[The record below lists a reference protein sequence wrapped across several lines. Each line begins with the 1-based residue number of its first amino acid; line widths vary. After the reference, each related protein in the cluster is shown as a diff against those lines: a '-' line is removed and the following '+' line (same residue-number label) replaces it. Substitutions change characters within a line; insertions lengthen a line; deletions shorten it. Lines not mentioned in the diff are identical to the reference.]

1 MTDDNSRKSA
11 ITTIVTFVLL
21 NIIWTGALTSAAD
34 QHLISPNSDIVTEY
48 RFDGPDILGKEIP
61 FHVFYEINEVEG
73 MGSSEV
79 TIELQLS
86 DGTIIEVYSG
96 ISNASSTET
105 YALLPGPSSFLI
117 TIKQDGQIYP
127 VPSDI
132 VDIDLRTEMELYTPI
147 RIEGYVVANI
157 LALILIVTDRT
168 LRSWAKSRRLKRGSP
183 IVRKL
188 RQEWKEV
195 EKSISGGDPV
205 DVDDLL
211 SESTSASNLMS
222 KRRNWSVEET
232 EPEKEEGDQDMEDAD
247 AELESLDEL
256 GQGDESRLQGK
267 ATIDDDLDT
276 ISDLWDKLGDGQNK
290 RRGP

>member
-1 MTDDNSRKSA
+1 MTENNSRKSA

-21 NIIWTGALTSAAD
+21 NIIWTGALSSAAD

-86 DGTIIEVYSG
+86 DGTTIEVYDG

-105 YALLPGPSSFLI
+105 YSLLSGPSLFLI
-117 TIKQDGQIYP
+117 TVKQDGQVYP

-132 VDIDLRTEMELYTPI
+132 VEIDLRTEMELYTPI
-147 RIEGYVVANI
+147 MVEGYVVANI
-157 LALILIVTDRT
+157 LALVLIVTDRT

-222 KRRNWSVEET
+222 KRRNWLMEES
-232 EPEKEEGDQDMEDAD
+232 EPEMEDGDQEMEDAD

-256 GQGDESRLQGK
+256 GAGDESRLQGK

>member
-1 MTDDNSRKSA
+1 MTENNSRKSA

-21 NIIWTGALTSAAD
+21 NIIWTGALSSSAD
-34 QHLISPNSDIVTEY
+34 QHLISPSSDIVTEY

-73 MGSSEV
+73 MESSEV

-86 DGTIIEVYSG
+86 DGTTIEVYDG

-105 YALLPGPSSFLI
+105 YSLLSGPSLFLI
-117 TIKQDGQIYP
+117 TIKQDGQISP

-132 VDIDLRTEMELYTPI
+132 VEIDLRTEMELYTPV

-157 LALILIVTDRT
+157 LALVLIVTDRT

-222 KRRNWSVEET
+222 KRRNWSMEES
-232 EPEKEEGDQDMEDAD
+232 EPEMEDGDQDMEDAD

-256 GQGDESRLQGK
+256 GAGDESRLQGK

>member
-1 MTDDNSRKSA
+1 M
-11 ITTIVTFVLL
+11 
-21 NIIWTGALTSAAD
+21 
-34 QHLISPNSDIVTEY
+34 
-48 RFDGPDILGKEIP
+48 
-61 FHVFYEINEVEG
+61 FYEINEVEG

-86 DGTIIEVYSG
+86 DGTTIEVYDG

-105 YALLPGPSSFLI
+105 YSLLSGPSLFLI
-117 TIKQDGQIYP
+117 TVKQDGQVYP

-132 VDIDLRTEMELYTPI
+132 VEIDLRTEMELYTPI
-147 RIEGYVVANI
+147 MVEGYVVANI
-157 LALILIVTDRT
+157 LALVLIVTDRT

-222 KRRNWSVEET
+222 KRRNWLMEES
-232 EPEKEEGDQDMEDAD
+232 EPEMEDGDQEMEDAD

-256 GQGDESRLQGK
+256 GAGDESRLQGK

>member
-96 ISNASSTET
+96 TVSYTHLT
-105 YALLPGPSSFLI
+105 LP
-117 TIKQDGQIYP
+117 TT
-127 VPSDI
+127 VI
-132 VDIDLRTEMELYTPI
+132 V
-147 RIEGYVVANI
+147 
-157 LALILIVTDRT
+157 
-168 LRSWAKSRRLKRGSP
+168 
-183 IVRKL
+183 
-188 RQEWKEV
+188 
-195 EKSISGGDPV
+195 
-205 DVDDLL
+205 
-211 SESTSASNLMS
+211 
-222 KRRNWSVEET
+222 
-232 EPEKEEGDQDMEDAD
+232 
-247 AELESLDEL
+247 
-256 GQGDESRLQGK
+256 
-267 ATIDDDLDT
+267 
-276 ISDLWDKLGDGQNK
+276 
-290 RRGP
+290 

>member
-21 NIIWTGALTSAAD
+21 NIIWTGALSSAAD

-61 FHVFYEINEVEG
+61 FHVFYEITEVEG

-86 DGTIIEVYSG
+86 DGTTIEVYDG

-105 YALLPGPSSFLI
+105 YSLLSGPSLFLI
-117 TIKQDGQIYP
+117 TVKQDGQVYP

-132 VDIDLRTEMELYTPI
+132 VEIDLRTEMELYTPI
-147 RIEGYVVANI
+147 MVEGYVVANI
-157 LALILIVTDRT
+157 LALVLIVTDRT

-222 KRRNWSVEET
+222 KRRNWLMEES
-232 EPEKEEGDQDMEDAD
+232 EPEMEDGDQEMEDAD

-256 GQGDESRLQGK
+256 GAGDESRLQGK

>member
-1 MTDDNSRKSA
+1 MTGDNSRKSA

-21 NIIWTGALTSAAD
+21 NIIWTGALTSSAD
-34 QHLISPNSDIVTEY
+34 QYLISPNSDIVTEY

-61 FHVFYEINEVEG
+61 FHVFYEINEVDG

-79 TIELQLS
+79 TIELELS
-86 DGTIIEVYSG
+86 DGTIIEVFDG
-96 ISNASSTET
+96 NSNASSSET
-105 YALLPGPSSFLI
+105 YSLLPGPSSFLI
-117 TIKQDGQIYP
+117 SIKQNGQVYP

-132 VDIDLRTEMELYTPI
+132 VEIDLKTEMDLYTPI

-157 LALILIVTDRT
+157 LALMLIVTDRT

-183 IVRKL
+183 VVRKL
-188 RQEWKEV
+188 REEWKEV
-195 EKSISGGDPV
+195 EKSISGGNPV

-211 SESTSASNLMS
+211 SESNSASNLMS
-222 KRRNWSVEET
+222 KRRHWSVEET
-232 EPEKEEGDQDMEDAD
+232 EPETEEGDEEMEDAD

-256 GQGDESRLQGK
+256 GEGDESRLQGK
-267 ATIDDDLDT
+267 ATLDEDVDT

-290 RRGP
+290 RRDL

>member
-132 VDIDLRTEMELYTPI
+132 VEKEKSIEMGRDDLGGKPQQMKEKI
-147 RIEGYVVANI
+147 VQGRITKRLKE
-157 LALILIVTDRT
+157 LALMEQPFIRDSSITVEELVKQIAGKIGENVKVRRFTRYT
-168 LRSWAKSRRLKRGSP
+168 LGEG
-183 IVRKL
+183 I
-188 RQEWKEV
+188 EV
-195 EKSISGGDPV
+195 EKEDFA
-205 DVDDLL
+205 
-211 SESTSASNLMS
+211 SEVASMTSA
-222 KRRNWSVEET
+222 
-232 EPEKEEGDQDMEDAD
+232 
-247 AELESLDEL
+247 
-256 GQGDESRLQGK
+256 
-267 ATIDDDLDT
+267 
-276 ISDLWDKLGDGQNK
+276 
-290 RRGP
+290 

>member
-1 MTDDNSRKSA
+1 M
-11 ITTIVTFVLL
+11 
-21 NIIWTGALTSAAD
+21 
-34 QHLISPNSDIVTEY
+34 
-48 RFDGPDILGKEIP
+48 
-61 FHVFYEINEVEG
+61 
-73 MGSSEV
+73 
-79 TIELQLS
+79 
-86 DGTIIEVYSG
+86 
-96 ISNASSTET
+96 
-105 YALLPGPSSFLI
+105 
-117 TIKQDGQIYP
+117 
-127 VPSDI
+127 
-132 VDIDLRTEMELYTPI
+132 
-147 RIEGYVVANI
+147 
-157 LALILIVTDRT
+157 IVTDRT

-256 GQGDESRLQGK
+256 GEV
-267 ATIDDDLDT
+267 TNLDY
-276 ISDLWDKLGDGQNK
+276 KVKPQ
-290 RRGP
+290 